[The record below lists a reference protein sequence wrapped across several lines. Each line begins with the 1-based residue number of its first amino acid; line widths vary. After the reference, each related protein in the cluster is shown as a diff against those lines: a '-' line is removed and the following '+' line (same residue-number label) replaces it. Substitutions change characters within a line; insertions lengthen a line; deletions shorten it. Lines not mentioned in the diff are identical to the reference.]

1 MLFSVVISYNNVHE
15 FTNNLLTLYE
25 IKALTRMKSE
35 INLKIYIYIQYSGY
49 KCIKEFILTVH

>member
-35 INLKIYIYIQYSGY
+35 IK
-49 KCIKEFILTVH
+49 TP